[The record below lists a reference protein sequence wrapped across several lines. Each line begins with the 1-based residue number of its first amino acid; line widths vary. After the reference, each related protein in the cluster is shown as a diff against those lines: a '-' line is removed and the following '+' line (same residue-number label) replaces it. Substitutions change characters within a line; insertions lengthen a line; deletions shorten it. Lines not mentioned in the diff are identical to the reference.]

1 MHIYIHR
8 KTKLPNIKK
17 SKQLLLIT
25 ALLFIW
31 ELPVIAQ
38 QPTDTTYIFRFVP
51 NDDMFYVPWNG
62 NDRSLHQLLNILEK
76 NKKQLQAGQM
86 YISVSSY
93 AASANDILT
102 SERMAYIRNNRI
114 KSELITQGGLTEQM
128 FVTDRAILSS
138 YGKEKLRNVVVVTFP
153 ASVKKVAEIAG
164 IEAARRVE
172 NYNKER
178 SEKAER
184 ERLAIEQTARE
195 KAEAERLAKEQA
207 EREHLAA
214 QEKARKQAET
224 ERFAAE
230 REEKERAE
238 TERLAAEATAKA
250 KSHSLS
256 LRANLLRWGTLTP
269 DLGVEWR
276 LNHHVGILVNGSY
289 TSWTWNSND
298 RRYALWEIAP
308 EARYYIGKEKR
319 GYIGAI
325 YKAGSFNYKLSE
337 IGKQG
342 NLMGGGLTGGYQLK
356 LNKSLNLDFSL
367 ALGCLH
373 ADYDKYIV
381 IDGIRV
387 RQGKETKNW
396 WGPISA
402 GVTLVWNVF

>member
-1 MHIYIHR
+1 M
-8 KTKLPNIKK
+8 KK

-51 NDDMFYVPWNG
+51 NDDLFYVPWNG

-153 ASVKKVAEIAG
+153 ASVEKVAEIAG

-178 SEKAER
+178 SGKAER
-184 ERLAIEQTARE
+184 ERLFIEQAARE

-224 ERFAAE
+224 ERLAAE

-238 TERLAAEATAKA
+238 TERLAAEAAAKA
-250 KSHSLS
+250 KAHSLS

-276 LNHHVGILVNGSY
+276 LNRHVGILVNGSY

-298 RRYALWEIAP
+298 HRYALWEIAP

-356 LNKSLNLDFSL
+356 LNKALNLDFSL

>member
-1 MHIYIHR
+1 M
-8 KTKLPNIKK
+8 KK

-128 FVTDRAILSS
+128 FVTDRAIPSS
-138 YGKEKLRNVVVVTFP
+138 YGKEQLHNVVVVTFP
-153 ASVKKVAEIAG
+153 ASVEKVAEIAG

-178 SEKAER
+178 SGKAER
-184 ERLAIEQTARE
+184 ERLSIEQAARE

-224 ERFAAE
+224 ERLAAE

-238 TERLAAEATAKA
+238 TERLAAEAAAKA
-250 KSHSLS
+250 KAHSLS

-276 LNHHVGILVNGSY
+276 LNRHVGILVNGSY

-325 YKAGSFNYKLSE
+325 YKAGSFNYKLSG

-402 GVTLVWNVF
+402 GVTLVWNIF

>member
-1 MHIYIHR
+1 M
-8 KTKLPNIKK
+8 KK

-153 ASVKKVAEIAG
+153 ASVEKVAEIAG

-178 SEKAER
+178 SGKAER
-184 ERLAIEQTARE
+184 ERQFIEQAARE

-224 ERFAAE
+224 ERLAAE
-230 REEKERAE
+230 REEKECAE
-238 TERLAAEATAKA
+238 TERLAAEAAAKA
-250 KSHSLS
+250 KAHSLS
-256 LRANLLRWGTLTP
+256 LRANLALEPSRRHTRERLLHFL
-269 DLGVEWR
+269 DVEQQR
-276 LNHHVGILVNGSY
+276 PSLCLVGNRTRS
-289 TSWTWNSND
+289 
-298 RRYALWEIAP
+298 AL
-308 EARYYIGKEKR
+308 
-319 GYIGAI
+319 
-325 YKAGSFNYKLSE
+325 
-337 IGKQG
+337 
-342 NLMGGGLTGGYQLK
+342 
-356 LNKSLNLDFSL
+356 
-367 ALGCLH
+367 LH
-373 ADYDKYIV
+373 
-381 IDGIRV
+381 R
-387 RQGKETKNW
+387 
-396 WGPISA
+396 
-402 GVTLVWNVF
+402 

>member
-1 MHIYIHR
+1 M
-8 KTKLPNIKK
+8 KK

-114 KSELITQGGLTEQM
+114 KSELITQRGLTEQM

-153 ASVKKVAEIAG
+153 ASVEKVAEIAG

-178 SEKAER
+178 SGKAER
-184 ERLAIEQTARE
+184 ERLFIEQAARE

-224 ERFAAE
+224 ERLAAE

-238 TERLAAEATAKA
+238 TERLAAEAAAKA
-250 KSHSLS
+250 KAHSLS

-276 LNHHVGILVNGSY
+276 LNRHVGILVNGSY

-298 RRYALWEIAP
+298 HRYALWEIAP

-342 NLMGGGLTGGYQLK
+342 NLMGGGLMGGYQLK
-356 LNKSLNLDFSL
+356 LNKALNLDFSL

>member
-1 MHIYIHR
+1 M
-8 KTKLPNIKK
+8 KK

-153 ASVKKVAEIAG
+153 ASVEKVAEIAG
-164 IEAARRVE
+164 IEEARRVE

-178 SEKAER
+178 SGKAER
-184 ERLAIEQTARE
+184 ERQFIEQAARE

-224 ERFAAE
+224 ERLAAE

-238 TERLAAEATAKA
+238 TERLAAEAAAKA
-250 KSHSLS
+250 KAHSLS

-276 LNHHVGILVNGSY
+276 LNRHVGILVNGSY

-356 LNKSLNLDFSL
+356 LNKALNLDFSL

-402 GVTLVWNVF
+402 GVTLVWNIF

>member
-1 MHIYIHR
+1 M
-8 KTKLPNIKK
+8 KK

-62 NDRSLHQLLNILEK
+62 NDLSLHQLLTILEK

-153 ASVKKVAEIAG
+153 ASGEKVAEIAG

-184 ERLAIEQTARE
+184 ERLSIEQTARE

-224 ERFAAE
+224 ERLAAE
-230 REEKERAE
+230 RDEKERAE

-356 LNKSLNLDFSL
+356 LNKALNLDFSL

-402 GVTLVWNVF
+402 GVTLVWNIF

>member
-1 MHIYIHR
+1 M
-8 KTKLPNIKK
+8 KK

-153 ASVKKVAEIAG
+153 ASVEKVAEIAG

-178 SEKAER
+178 SGKAER
-184 ERLAIEQTARE
+184 ERLSIEQAARE

-224 ERFAAE
+224 ERLAAE

-238 TERLAAEATAKA
+238 TERLAAEAAAKA
-250 KSHSLS
+250 KAHSLS

-276 LNHHVGILVNGSY
+276 LNRHVGILVNGSY

-298 RRYALWEIAP
+298 HRYALWEIAP

-356 LNKSLNLDFSL
+356 LNKALNLDFSL

-402 GVTLVWNVF
+402 GVTLVWNIF

>member
-1 MHIYIHR
+1 M
-8 KTKLPNIKK
+8 KK

-153 ASVKKVAEIAG
+153 ASLEKVAEMAG

-178 SEKAER
+178 SGKAER
-184 ERLAIEQTARE
+184 ERQFIEQAARE

-224 ERFAAE
+224 ERLAAE

-238 TERLAAEATAKA
+238 TERLAAEAAAKA
-250 KSHSLS
+250 KAHSLS
-256 LRANLLRWGTLTP
+256 LRANLLRWVTLTP

-276 LNHHVGILVNGSY
+276 LNRHVGILVNGSY

-356 LNKSLNLDFSL
+356 LNKALNLDFSL

-402 GVTLVWNVF
+402 GVTLVWNIF

>member
-1 MHIYIHR
+1 M
-8 KTKLPNIKK
+8 KK

-153 ASVKKVAEIAG
+153 ASVEKVAEIAG

-178 SEKAER
+178 SGKAER
-184 ERLAIEQTARE
+184 ERLFIEQAARE

-224 ERFAAE
+224 ERLAAE

-238 TERLAAEATAKA
+238 TERLAAEAAAKA
-250 KSHSLS
+250 KAHSLS

-276 LNHHVGILVNGSY
+276 LNRHVGILVNSSY

-298 RRYALWEIAP
+298 HRYALWEIAP

-356 LNKSLNLDFSL
+356 LNKALNLDFSL

>member
-1 MHIYIHR
+1 M
-8 KTKLPNIKK
+8 KK

-153 ASVKKVAEIAG
+153 ASVEKVAEIAG

-178 SEKAER
+178 SGKAER
-184 ERLAIEQTARE
+184 ERQFIEQAARE

-224 ERFAAE
+224 ERLAAE

-238 TERLAAEATAKA
+238 TERLAAEAAAKA
-250 KSHSLS
+250 KAHSLS

-276 LNHHVGILVNGSY
+276 LNRHVGILVNGSY

-356 LNKSLNLDFSL
+356 LNKALNLDFSL

>member
-1 MHIYIHR
+1 M
-8 KTKLPNIKK
+8 
-17 SKQLLLIT
+17 
-25 ALLFIW
+25 FIW
-31 ELPVIAQ
+31 ELTVIAQ

-153 ASVKKVAEIAG
+153 ASVEKVAEIAG

-178 SEKAER
+178 SGKAER
-184 ERLAIEQTARE
+184 ERLFIEQAARE

-224 ERFAAE
+224 ERLAAE

-238 TERLAAEATAKA
+238 TERLAAEAAAKA
-250 KSHSLS
+250 KAHSLS

-276 LNHHVGILVNGSY
+276 LNRHVGILVNGSY

-298 RRYALWEIAP
+298 HRYALWEIAP

-356 LNKSLNLDFSL
+356 LNKALNLDFSL

>member
-1 MHIYIHR
+1 M
-8 KTKLPNIKK
+8 KK

-93 AASANDILT
+93 AASANDIQT

-128 FVTDRAILSS
+128 FVTDRAIPSS
-138 YGKEKLRNVVVVTFP
+138 YGKEQLHNVVVVTFP
-153 ASVKKVAEIAG
+153 ASVEKVAEIAG

-178 SEKAER
+178 SGKAER
-184 ERLAIEQTARE
+184 ERQFIEQAARE
-195 KAEAERLAKEQA
+195 KAEAERLSKEQA

-224 ERFAAE
+224 ERLAAE

-238 TERLAAEATAKA
+238 TERLAAEAAAKA
-250 KSHSLS
+250 KAHSLS

-276 LNHHVGILVNGSY
+276 LNRHVGILVNGSY

-298 RRYALWEIAP
+298 HRYALWEIAP

-356 LNKSLNLDFSL
+356 LNKALNLDFSL

-402 GVTLVWNVF
+402 GVTLVWNIF

>member
-1 MHIYIHR
+1 M
-8 KTKLPNIKK
+8 KK

-153 ASVKKVAEIAG
+153 ASVEKVAEIAG

-224 ERFAAE
+224 ERLAAE
-230 REEKERAE
+230 RDEKKRAE

-276 LNHHVGILVNGSY
+276 LNRHVGILVNGSY

-356 LNKSLNLDFSL
+356 LNKALNLDFSL

-387 RQGKETKNW
+387 RQGKESKNW

>member
-1 MHIYIHR
+1 M
-8 KTKLPNIKK
+8 KK

-93 AASANDILT
+93 AASANDIQT

-128 FVTDRAILSS
+128 FITDRAIPSS

-153 ASVKKVAEIAG
+153 ASVEKVAEIAG

-178 SEKAER
+178 SGKAER
-184 ERLAIEQTARE
+184 ERQFIEQAARE

-214 QEKARKQAET
+214 
-224 ERFAAE
+224 
-230 REEKERAE
+230 
-238 TERLAAEATAKA
+238 
-250 KSHSLS
+250 
-256 LRANLLRWGTLTP
+256 
-269 DLGVEWR
+269 
-276 LNHHVGILVNGSY
+276 
-289 TSWTWNSND
+289 
-298 RRYALWEIAP
+298 
-308 EARYYIGKEKR
+308 
-319 GYIGAI
+319 
-325 YKAGSFNYKLSE
+325 
-337 IGKQG
+337 
-342 NLMGGGLTGGYQLK
+342 
-356 LNKSLNLDFSL
+356 
-367 ALGCLH
+367 
-373 ADYDKYIV
+373 
-381 IDGIRV
+381 
-387 RQGKETKNW
+387 
-396 WGPISA
+396 
-402 GVTLVWNVF
+402 

>member
-1 MHIYIHR
+1 M
-8 KTKLPNIKK
+8 KK

-31 ELPVIAQ
+31 ELPLIAKH
-38 QPTDTTYIFRFVP
+38 PTDKTYIFLFVP
-51 NDDMFYVPWNG
+51 NDDMLYVPWIG

-153 ASVKKVAEIAG
+153 ASVEKVAEIAG

-224 ERFAAE
+224 ERLAAE
-230 REEKERAE
+230 RDEKKRAE

-356 LNKSLNLDFSL
+356 LNKVLNLDFSL

>member
-1 MHIYIHR
+1 M
-8 KTKLPNIKK
+8 KK

-128 FVTDRAILSS
+128 FVTDRAIPSS

-153 ASVKKVAEIAG
+153 ASVEKVAEIAG

-178 SEKAER
+178 SG
-184 ERLAIEQTARE
+184 

-224 ERFAAE
+224 ERLAAE

-238 TERLAAEATAKA
+238 TERLAAEAAAKA

-256 LRANLLRWGTLTP
+256 LRANLLRWITLTP

-276 LNHHVGILVNGSY
+276 LNRHVGILVNGSY

-319 GYIGAI
+319 GYIGAM

-402 GVTLVWNVF
+402 RVTLVWNIF

>member
-1 MHIYIHR
+1 M
-8 KTKLPNIKK
+8 KK

-114 KSELITQGGLTEQM
+114 KSELITQGGLTENM
-128 FVTDRAILSS
+128 FVTDQAIPSS

-153 ASVKKVAEIAG
+153 ASVEKVAEIAG

-178 SEKAER
+178 SRKAER
-184 ERLAIEQTARE
+184 ERLSIEQATRE

-224 ERFAAE
+224 ERLAAE

-238 TERLAAEATAKA
+238 TERLAAEAAAKA

-276 LNHHVGILVNGSY
+276 LNRHVGILVNGSY

-319 GYIGAI
+319 GYIGAM

-356 LNKSLNLDFSL
+356 LNKALNLDFSL

-387 RQGKETKNW
+387 RQGKESKNW

>member
-1 MHIYIHR
+1 M
-8 KTKLPNIKK
+8 KK

-76 NKKQLQAGQM
+76 NKKQLQTGQM

-153 ASVKKVAEIAG
+153 ASVEKVAEIAG

-178 SEKAER
+178 SGKAER
-184 ERLAIEQTARE
+184 ERLFIEQAARE

-224 ERFAAE
+224 ERLAAE

-238 TERLAAEATAKA
+238 TERLAAEAAAKA
-250 KSHSLS
+250 KAHSLS

-356 LNKSLNLDFSL
+356 LNKALTLDFSL

>member
-1 MHIYIHR
+1 M
-8 KTKLPNIKK
+8 KK

-114 KSELITQGGLTEQM
+114 KSELITQGGLTENM
-128 FVTDRAILSS
+128 FVTDQAIPSS

-153 ASVKKVAEIAG
+153 ASVEKVAEIAG

-238 TERLAAEATAKA
+238 TERLAAEAAAKA

-256 LRANLLRWGTLTP
+256 LRANLLRWITLTP

-276 LNHHVGILVNGSY
+276 LNRHVGILVNGSY

-319 GYIGAI
+319 GYIGVM

-402 GVTLVWNVF
+402 GVTLVWNIF

>member
-1 MHIYIHR
+1 M
-8 KTKLPNIKK
+8 KK

-153 ASVKKVAEIAG
+153 ASVEKVAEIAG

-178 SEKAER
+178 SGKAER
-184 ERLAIEQTARE
+184 ERQFIEQAARE

-224 ERFAAE
+224 ERLAAE

-238 TERLAAEATAKA
+238 TERLAAEAAAKA
-250 KSHSLS
+250 KAHSLS
-256 LRANLLRWGTLTP
+256 LRANLLRWVTLTP

-276 LNHHVGILVNGSY
+276 LNRHVGILVNGSY

-356 LNKSLNLDFSL
+356 LNKALNLDFSL

-381 IDGIRV
+381 IDGIRG
-387 RQGKETKNW
+387 REGKETKNW

-402 GVTLVWNVF
+402 GETIVWNIF

>member
-1 MHIYIHR
+1 M
-8 KTKLPNIKK
+8 KK

-31 ELPVIAQ
+31 ELPVIEQ
-38 QPTDTTYIFRFVP
+38 QPTDTTYIVRFVP

-76 NKKQLQAGQM
+76 NKKQLQTGQM

-153 ASVKKVAEIAG
+153 ASVEKVAEIAG

-178 SEKAER
+178 SGKAER
-184 ERLAIEQTARE
+184 ERLFIEQAARE

-224 ERFAAE
+224 ERLAAE

-238 TERLAAEATAKA
+238 TERLAAEAAAKA
-250 KSHSLS
+250 KAHSLS

-276 LNHHVGILVNGSY
+276 LNRHVGILVNGSY

-298 RRYALWEIAP
+298 HRYALWEIAP

-356 LNKSLNLDFSL
+356 LNKALNLDFSL

-402 GVTLVWNVF
+402 GVTLVWNIF

>member
-1 MHIYIHR
+1 M
-8 KTKLPNIKK
+8 KK

-31 ELPVIAQ
+31 ELPLIPQ
-38 QPTDTTYIFRFVP
+38 QPKDKTYIFVFVP
-51 NDDMFYVPWNG
+51 NDDLFFFPGIV

-153 ASVKKVAEIAG
+153 ASVEKVAEIAG

-224 ERFAAE
+224 ERLAAE
-230 REEKERAE
+230 RDEKKRAE

-356 LNKSLNLDFSL
+356 LNKVLNLDFSL

>member
-1 MHIYIHR
+1 M
-8 KTKLPNIKK
+8 KK

-93 AASANDILT
+93 AASANDIQT

-128 FVTDRAILSS
+128 FITDRAIPSS

-153 ASVKKVAEIAG
+153 ASVENVAEIAG

-178 SEKAER
+178 SGKAER
-184 ERLAIEQTARE
+184 ERQFIEQAARE

-214 QEKARKQAET
+214 QEKARKQAEI
-224 ERFAAE
+224 AAQKE
-230 REEKERAE
+230 LDEVKRQIQIEK
-238 TERLAAEATAKA
+238 AEAIRDIRRQVAL
-250 KSHSLS
+250 LS
-256 LRANLLRWGTLTP
+256 V
-269 DLGVEWR
+269 D
-276 LNHHVGILVNGSY
+276 
-289 TSWTWNSND
+289 
-298 RRYALWEIAP
+298 IA
-308 EARYYIGKEKR
+308 EKVIR
-319 GYIGAI
+319 
-325 YKAGSFNYKLSE
+325 K
-337 IGKQG
+337 
-342 NLMGGGLTGGYQLK
+342 
-356 LNKSLNLDFSL
+356 NLD
-367 ALGCLH
+367 
-373 ADYDKYIV
+373 DKQEQMGM
-381 IDGIRV
+381 IDRMLDEV
-387 RQGKETKNW
+387 LTKN
-396 WGPISA
+396 
-402 GVTLVWNVF
+402 

>member
-1 MHIYIHR
+1 
-8 KTKLPNIKK
+8 
-17 SKQLLLIT
+17 LIT

-153 ASVKKVAEIAG
+153 ASVEKVAEIAG

-178 SEKAER
+178 SGKAER
-184 ERLAIEQTARE
+184 ERQFIEQAARE

-224 ERFAAE
+224 ERLAAE

-238 TERLAAEATAKA
+238 TERLAAEAAAKA
-250 KSHSLS
+250 KAHSLS
-256 LRANLLRWGTLTP
+256 LRANLLRWVTLTP

-276 LNHHVGILVNGSY
+276 LNRHVGILVNGSY

-356 LNKSLNLDFSL
+356 LNKALNLDFSL

-402 GVTLVWNVF
+402 GVTLVWNIF

>member
-1 MHIYIHR
+1 M
-8 KTKLPNIKK
+8 KK

-153 ASVKKVAEIAG
+153 ASVEKVAEIAG

-178 SEKAER
+178 SGKAER
-184 ERLAIEQTARE
+184 ERQFIEQAARE

-224 ERFAAE
+224 ERLAAE

-238 TERLAAEATAKA
+238 TERLAAEAAAKA
-250 KSHSLS
+250 KAHSLS

-276 LNHHVGILVNGSY
+276 LNRHVGILVNGSY

-308 EARYYIGKEKR
+308 EARY
-319 GYIGAI
+319 
-325 YKAGSFNYKLSE
+325 
-337 IGKQG
+337 
-342 NLMGGGLTGGYQLK
+342 
-356 LNKSLNLDFSL
+356 
-367 ALGCLH
+367 
-373 ADYDKYIV
+373 
-381 IDGIRV
+381 
-387 RQGKETKNW
+387 
-396 WGPISA
+396 
-402 GVTLVWNVF
+402 

>member
-1 MHIYIHR
+1 M
-8 KTKLPNIKK
+8 KK

-153 ASVKKVAEIAG
+153 ASVEKVAEIAG

-178 SEKAER
+178 SGKAER
-184 ERLAIEQTARE
+184 ERLFIEQAARE

-207 EREHLAA
+207 EREHLTA

-224 ERFAAE
+224 ERLAAE

-238 TERLAAEATAKA
+238 TERLAAEAAAKA
-250 KSHSLS
+250 KAHSLS

-276 LNHHVGILVNGSY
+276 LNRHVGILVNGSY

-319 GYIGAI
+319 GYIGVI

-356 LNKSLNLDFSL
+356 LNKALNLDFSL

-402 GVTLVWNVF
+402 GVTLVWNIF

>member
-1 MHIYIHR
+1 M
-8 KTKLPNIKK
+8 KK

-93 AASANDILT
+93 AASANDIQT

-128 FVTDRAILSS
+128 FITDRAIPSS

-153 ASVKKVAEIAG
+153 ASVEKVAEIAG

-178 SEKAER
+178 SGKAER
-184 ERLAIEQTARE
+184 ERQFIEQAARE

-224 ERFAAE
+224 ERLAAE

-238 TERLAAEATAKA
+238 TERLAAEAAAKA
-250 KSHSLS
+250 KAHSLS
-256 LRANLLRWGTLTP
+256 LRANLLRWVTLTP

-276 LNHHVGILVNGSY
+276 LNRHVGILVNGSY

-298 RRYALWEIAP
+298 HRYALWEIAP

-325 YKAGSFNYKLSE
+325 YKASSFNYKLSE

-356 LNKSLNLDFSL
+356 LNKALNLDFSL

>member
-1 MHIYIHR
+1 M
-8 KTKLPNIKK
+8 KK

-93 AASANDILT
+93 AASANDIQT

-128 FVTDRAILSS
+128 FITDRAIPSS

-153 ASVKKVAEIAG
+153 ASVEKVAEIAG

-178 SEKAER
+178 SGKAER
-184 ERLAIEQTARE
+184 ERQFIEQAARE

-214 QEKARKQAET
+214 QEKARKQAEI
-224 ERFAAE
+224 AAQKE
-230 REEKERAE
+230 LDEVKRQIQIEKDEAIRDIRRQVALLSVDIAE
-238 TERLAAEATAKA
+238 KVIRK
-250 KSHSLS
+250 
-256 LRANLLRWGTLTP
+256 
-269 DLGVEWR
+269 
-276 LNHHVGILVNGSY
+276 
-289 TSWTWNSND
+289 
-298 RRYALWEIAP
+298 
-308 EARYYIGKEKR
+308 
-319 GYIGAI
+319 
-325 YKAGSFNYKLSE
+325 
-337 IGKQG
+337 
-342 NLMGGGLTGGYQLK
+342 
-356 LNKSLNLDFSL
+356 NLD
-367 ALGCLH
+367 
-373 ADYDKYIV
+373 DKQEQMGM
-381 IDGIRV
+381 IDRMLDEV
-387 RQGKETKNW
+387 LTKN
-396 WGPISA
+396 
-402 GVTLVWNVF
+402 

>member
-1 MHIYIHR
+1 M
-8 KTKLPNIKK
+8 KK

-38 QPTDTTYIFRFVP
+38 HPTHTPYTFRVVP

-153 ASVKKVAEIAG
+153 ASVEKVAEIAG

-178 SEKAER
+178 SGKAER
-184 ERLAIEQTARE
+184 ERLFIEQAARE

-224 ERFAAE
+224 ERLAAE

-238 TERLAAEATAKA
+238 TERLAAEAAAKA
-250 KSHSLS
+250 KAHSLS

-276 LNHHVGILVNGSY
+276 LNRHVGILVNGSY

-298 RRYALWEIAP
+298 HRYALWEIAP

-356 LNKSLNLDFSL
+356 LNKALNLDFSL

>member
-1 MHIYIHR
+1 M
-8 KTKLPNIKK
+8 KK

-93 AASANDILT
+93 AASANDIQP

-128 FVTDRAILSS
+128 FITDRAIPSS
-138 YGKEKLRNVVVVTFP
+138 YGKEKLRNVVVGTFP
-153 ASVKKVAEIAG
+153 ASVEKVAEIAG

-178 SEKAER
+178 SGKAER
-184 ERLAIEQTARE
+184 ERQFIEQAARE

-224 ERFAAE
+224 ERLAAE

-238 TERLAAEATAKA
+238 TERLAAEAAAKA
-250 KSHSLS
+250 KAHSLS
-256 LRANLLRWGTLTP
+256 LRANLLRWVTLTP

-276 LNHHVGILVNGSY
+276 LNRHVGILVNGSY

-298 RRYALWEIAP
+298 HRYALWEIAP

-356 LNKSLNLDFSL
+356 LNKALNLDFSL

>member
-1 MHIYIHR
+1 M
-8 KTKLPNIKK
+8 KK

-153 ASVKKVAEIAG
+153 ASVEKVAEIAG

-178 SEKAER
+178 SGKAER
-184 ERLAIEQTARE
+184 ERLFIEQAARE

-224 ERFAAE
+224 ERLAAE

-238 TERLAAEATAKA
+238 TERLAAEAAAKA
-250 KSHSLS
+250 KAHSLS

-276 LNHHVGILVNGSY
+276 LNRHVGILVNGSY

-298 RRYALWEIAP
+298 HRYALWEIAP

-356 LNKSLNLDFSL
+356 LNKALNLDFSL

-402 GVTLVWNVF
+402 GVTLVWNIF

>member
-1 MHIYIHR
+1 M
-8 KTKLPNIKK
+8 KK

-25 ALLFIW
+25 ALLF
-31 ELPVIAQ
+31 IAQ

-153 ASVKKVAEIAG
+153 ASVEKVAEIAG

-178 SEKAER
+178 SGKAER
-184 ERLAIEQTARE
+184 ERLFIEQAARE

-224 ERFAAE
+224 ERLAAE

-238 TERLAAEATAKA
+238 TERLAAEAAAKA
-250 KSHSLS
+250 KAHSLS

-276 LNHHVGILVNGSY
+276 LNRHVGILVNGSY

-298 RRYALWEIAP
+298 HRYALWEIAP

-356 LNKSLNLDFSL
+356 LNKALNLDFSL

>member
-1 MHIYIHR
+1 M
-8 KTKLPNIKK
+8 KK

-25 ALLFIW
+25 ALLFI
-31 ELPVIAQ
+31 Q

-128 FVTDRAILSS
+128 FVTDRAIPSS

-153 ASVKKVAEIAG
+153 ASVEKVAEIAG

-178 SEKAER
+178 SGKAER
-184 ERLAIEQTARE
+184 ERLSIEQAARE

-224 ERFAAE
+224 ERLAAE

-238 TERLAAEATAKA
+238 IERLAAEAAAKA

-276 LNHHVGILVNGSY
+276 LNRHVGILVNGSY

-356 LNKSLNLDFSL
+356 LNKVLNLDFSL

-402 GVTLVWNVF
+402 GVTLVWNIF

>member
-1 MHIYIHR
+1 M
-8 KTKLPNIKK
+8 KK
-17 SKQLLLIT
+17 SNQLLLIT

-153 ASVKKVAEIAG
+153 ASVEKVAEIAG

-178 SEKAER
+178 SGKAER
-184 ERLAIEQTARE
+184 ERQFIEQAARE

-224 ERFAAE
+224 ERLAAE

-238 TERLAAEATAKA
+238 TERLAAEAAAKA
-250 KSHSLS
+250 KAHSLS

-276 LNHHVGILVNGSY
+276 LNRHVGILVNGSY

-356 LNKSLNLDFSL
+356 LNKALNLDFSL

-402 GVTLVWNVF
+402 GVTLVWNIF

>member
-1 MHIYIHR
+1 M
-8 KTKLPNIKK
+8 KK

-153 ASVKKVAEIAG
+153 ASVEKVAEIAG

-178 SEKAER
+178 SGKAELNPEKR
-184 ERLAIEQTARE
+184 NEPSCKNEVVQNLQKRSVQKSTSAQYKKSTEKTYFFGAFLLLCLLAISPKITNF
-195 KAEAERLAKEQA
+195 
-207 EREHLAA
+207 
-214 QEKARKQAET
+214 KQ
-224 ERFAAE
+224 
-230 REEKERAE
+230 
-238 TERLAAEATAKA
+238 
-250 KSHSLS
+250 
-256 LRANLLRWGTLTP
+256 
-269 DLGVEWR
+269 
-276 LNHHVGILVNGSY
+276 
-289 TSWTWNSND
+289 
-298 RRYALWEIAP
+298 
-308 EARYYIGKEKR
+308 
-319 GYIGAI
+319 
-325 YKAGSFNYKLSE
+325 
-337 IGKQG
+337 
-342 NLMGGGLTGGYQLK
+342 
-356 LNKSLNLDFSL
+356 
-367 ALGCLH
+367 
-373 ADYDKYIV
+373 
-381 IDGIRV
+381 
-387 RQGKETKNW
+387 
-396 WGPISA
+396 
-402 GVTLVWNVF
+402 

>member
-1 MHIYIHR
+1 M
-8 KTKLPNIKK
+8 KK

-128 FVTDRAILSS
+128 FVTDPGYPLLLWERKTAQCRCRHLS
-138 YGKEKLRNVVVVTFP
+138 GQRR
-153 ASVKKVAEIAG
+153 KVAEIAG

-178 SEKAER
+178 SGKAER
-184 ERLAIEQTARE
+184 ERLFIEQAARE

-224 ERFAAE
+224 ERLAAE

-238 TERLAAEATAKA
+238 TERLAAEAAAKA

-256 LRANLLRWGTLTP
+256 LRANLLRWVTLTP

-319 GYIGAI
+319 GYIGAM

-342 NLMGGGLTGGYQLK
+342 NITGGGLTGGYQLK
-356 LNKSLNLDFSL
+356 LNKVLNLDFSL

-396 WGPISA
+396 WAPY
-402 GVTLVWNVF
+402 LPE

>member
-1 MHIYIHR
+1 M
-8 KTKLPNIKK
+8 KK

-153 ASVKKVAEIAG
+153 ASVEKVAEIAG

-184 ERLAIEQTARE
+184 ERLAIEQAARE

-214 QEKARKQAET
+214 QKKACKQAET
-224 ERFAAE
+224 ERLAAE

-238 TERLAAEATAKA
+238 TERLAAEAAAKA

-256 LRANLLRWGTLTP
+256 LRANLLRWVTLTP

-276 LNHHVGILVNGSY
+276 LNRHVGILVNGSY

-319 GYIGAI
+319 GYIGAT
-325 YKAGSFNYKLSE
+325 YKAGSFNYKLSG

-342 NLMGGGLTGGYQLK
+342 NITGGGLTGGYQLK
-356 LNKSLNLDFSL
+356 LNKALNLDFSL
-367 ALGCLH
+367 ALGFLH

-387 RQGKETKNW
+387 RQGKESKNW